1 MLFTD
6 YHMLRDS
13 ETFAIYRDLLVLCL
27 LICQVVF
34 LNYKDLPIYI
44 SFLASLTFF
53 LMYYPCVA

>member
-34 LNYKDLPIYI
+34 LKL
-44 SFLASLTFF
+44 
-53 LMYYPCVA
+53 